1 MKDKLLV
8 LWENEKLQSFVKEN
22 KEMLIKVAA
31 SAVLVV
37 AAFFVFVATG
47 SGDEESLAKEQA
59 VISEQEPVPIMI
71 MVDVGGEVV
80 NPMVVEL
87 EEGSRVE
94 DAIKAAGGVTGNA
107 DLTEINRADFLEDG
121 DKILIPSK
129 QQDGSSYDGGV
140 KGNGYSV
147 YSDSRININT
157 AGSEELQMLDGVG
170 PATAQKIIDYRE
182 ANGSFKKIEDIKNV
196 SGIGDK
202 TFEKF
207 KDDIRT

>member
-37 AAFFVFVATG
+37 AAFFVFVVTG
-47 SGDEESLAKEQA
+47 RGDEESLAKEQA

-107 DLTEINRADFLEDG
+107 DLTEINRADFLDDG

-129 QQDGSSYDGGV
+129 QQEGSSFDSGV
-140 KGNGYSV
+140 KGSGYSL
-147 YSDSRININT
+147 YSDDRININT
-157 AGSEELQMLDGVG
+157 ADSEELQMLDGVG

-202 TFEKF
+202 TFEKL

>member
-8 LWENEKLQSFVKEN
+8 LWENEKLQSFMKEN

-47 SGDEESLAKEQA
+47 RSDEESLAKEQA

-129 QQDGSSYDGGV
+129 QQDGSSYDIGV
-140 KGNGYSV
+140 KGNGYSL

>member
-1 MKDKLLV
+1 MRKKLLDI
-8 LWENEKLQSFVKEN
+8 WENEKLQSFLKEN
-22 KEMLIKVAA
+22 KEILIKVAA
-31 SAVLVV
+31 SALLVV
-37 AAFFVFVATG
+37 AAFFVFVA
-47 SGDEESLAKEQA
+47 SGNNKEESLAKEQEI
-59 VISEQEPVPIMI
+59 ISEPEPVKTMI
-71 MVDVGGEVV
+71 MVDIGGEVV
-80 NPMVVEL
+80 SPMVVEL

-129 QQDGSSYDGGV
+129 QETTTDSLSKGG
-140 KGNGYSV
+140 GYSL

-182 ANGSFKKIEDIKNV
+182 TNGSFKNIEDIKNV

-202 TFEKF
+202 TYDKF

>member
-1 MKDKLLV
+1 MREKLLSV
-8 LWENEKLQSFVKEN
+8 WENEKLQGFIKEN
-22 KEMLIKVAA
+22 RDILIKVAA
-31 SAVLVV
+31 SALLVV

-47 SGDEESLAKEQA
+47 NNEEDSLAEEKEI
-59 VISEQEPVPIMI
+59 ISETETADVMI
-71 MVDVGGEVV
+71 LVDIGGEVV

-94 DAIKAAGGVTGNA
+94 DAIKAAGGVTVNA

-129 QQDGSSYDGGV
+129 QQEDSASDGSS
-140 KGNGYSV
+140 KGSGYYS

-157 AGSEELQMLDGVG
+157 ADSSELQMLDGVG

-182 ANGSFKKIEDIKNV
+182 ANGSFKTIEDIKNV

-202 TFEKF
+202 TFDKF

>member
-1 MKDKLLV
+1 MRKKLLDI
-8 LWENEKLQSFVKEN
+8 WENEKLQSFLKEN
-22 KEMLIKVAA
+22 KEILIKVAA
-31 SAVLVV
+31 SALLVV
-37 AAFFVFVATG
+37 AAFFVFVA
-47 SGDEESLAKEQA
+47 SGNNKEESLAKEQEI
-59 VISEQEPVPIMI
+59 ISEPEPVKTMI
-71 MVDVGGEVV
+71 MVDIGGEVV
-80 NPMVVEL
+80 SPMVVEL

-129 QQDGSSYDGGV
+129 QETTTDSLSKGG
-140 KGNGYSV
+140 GYSL

-170 PATAQKIIDYRE
+170 PVTAQKIIDYRE
-182 ANGSFKKIEDIKNV
+182 TNGSFKSIEDIKNV

-202 TFEKF
+202 TYDKF

>member
-47 SGDEESLAKEQA
+47 RGDEESLAKEQA

-107 DLTEINRADFLEDG
+107 DLTEINRADFLDDG
-121 DKILIPSK
+121 EKILIPSK
-129 QQDGSSYDGGV
+129 QQERSSFDSGV
-140 KGNGYSV
+140 KGSGYSL
-147 YSDSRININT
+147 YSDDRININT
-157 AGSEELQMLDGVG
+157 ADSEELQMLDGVG

-202 TFEKF
+202 TFEKL